1 MSVSSTM
8 AVLSS
13 TVLSSDND
21 YEHLDIKNINS
32 ENYKDYI
39 DSSDFEIRAK
49 VAELGYGLLELVDD
63 PHWYVRKQVAKQGY
77 GLGLLVDD
85 PDEDVRVE
93 VAKHGFGLNTLKN
106 DESRYVQ
113 AEAKLQLARL
123 TNKTN

>member
-13 TVLSSDND
+13 TVLSSNNN
-21 YEHLDIKNINS
+21 YEHLNINDINA
-32 ENYKDYI
+32 ENYKDYL
-39 DSSDFEIRAK
+39 DSSDFETRAK

-77 GLGLLVDD
+77 GLGLLIDD

-93 VAKHGFGLNTLKN
+93 VAKHGFGLDILKN
-106 DESRYVQ
+106 DQSKYVQ
-113 AEAKLQLARL
+113 AEAKLQLSKRQRI
-123 TNKTN
+123 

>member
-8 AVLSS
+8 AVLST
-13 TVLSSDND
+13 TVLSSNKD
-21 YEHLDIKNINS
+21 YKHLDFNDINA
-32 ENYKDYI
+32 ENYKNYL
-39 DSSDFEIRAK
+39 DSSDFETRAK
-49 VAELGYGLLELVDD
+49 VAERGYALLELVDD

-77 GLGLLVDD
+77 GLGLLVNDT
-85 PDEDVRVE
+85 DEDVRVE

-123 TNKTN
+123 THKTN

>member
-1 MSVSSTM
+1 MSVSSTI
-8 AVLSS
+8 AILSS
-13 TVLSSDND
+13 TVLSSHNK
-21 YEHLDIKNINS
+21 YKRLNINDINA

-49 VAELGYGLLELVDD
+49 VAELDYGLLELVDD

-93 VAKHGFGLNTLKN
+93 VAKHGFGLDILKN

-113 AEAKLQLARL
+113 AEAKRQLAKRKR
-123 TNKTN
+123 N

>member
-8 AVLSS
+8 AVLST
-13 TVLSSDND
+13 TVLSSNHD
-21 YEHLDIKNINS
+21 YENLDINNINA
-32 ENYKDYI
+32 ENYKDYL
-39 DSSDFEIRAK
+39 DSSDFETRDK

-93 VAKHGFGLNTLKN
+93 VAKHGFGLDILKN

-113 AEAKLQLARL
+113 TEAKLQLAKRQR
-123 TNKTN
+123 N